1 MSRFLSRTRG
11 WRGLCFLAA
20 ATLLTAV
27 PLFAQA
33 TSTFSGRIVDAGDAV
48 LPGVT
53 VTVTNDNTGV
63 VRTAVTNGEGQ
74 YFLPGLEPG
83 VYGIRT
89 ELPGFAPSERD
100 HVALAINATITLDF
114 KLALVGVAETISVT
128 GEAPLIEVTQ
138 SKVTASIEAT
148 ELQNLPMITRTITGM
163 LELLPGAAPVADLHR
178 TKNNVGTVSFMGSAG
193 ANMVPS
199 VDGADNR
206 DNNYGGPL
214 MSFSTESLE
223 QFQLATSQFT
233 AADGRTGGASV
244 TLVTKAG
251 TNTLHGSA
259 FVYERDRK
267 LSSKDYFTAQSG
279 ADKVP
284 FSRQQFGGSIGGP
297 VIRNRVFFFGA
308 VEQMREDTA
317 LPVPD
322 SQYNQLEVLANA
334 ARAGL
339 LSKDLVRLD
348 HPRFGPVPG
357 RLRMMSFKGNAQL
370 NNAQSLMARVAL
382 QRDLKDAVTWTTNN
396 DFREVND
403 AKITAQS
410 VVVQHSMTLGNSG
423 LNQLTVHVNHMQWF
437 DDSVSKLTGKHYIR
451 DFPSVDIF
459 PPRLSFP
466 TVNTGAGG
474 AGGSKSNRKEEQI
487 KDDVSLLVGTRSAP
501 ITPSSPVWAATTA
514 TSISPRSCSS
524 TIRP

>member
-1 MSRFLSRTRG
+1 MSFLLIRKRG
-11 WRGLCFLAA
+11 RRGLFFLAT
-20 ATLLTAV
+20 ATLLTAA

-33 TSTFSGRIVDAGDAV
+33 TSTFNGRIVDAGEAG
-48 LPGVT
+48 LPGVI
-53 VTVTNDNTGV
+53 VSVDNENTGV
-63 VRTAVTNGEGQ
+63 VRTAVSNAEGQ

-89 ELPGFAPSERD
+89 DLQGFAPSVREQ
-100 HVALAINATITLDF
+100 VTLAIKATIIIDF
-114 KLALVGVAETISVT
+114 KLAMVGLAETISVT
-128 GEAPLIEVTQ
+128 GLTPLIEVTQ
-138 SKVTASIEAT
+138 SKVASRIEAT
-148 ELQNLPMITRTITGM
+148 ELQNLPMITRTISGM

-193 ANMVPS
+193 ANMVPT

-233 AADGRTGGASV
+233 AADGRTGGAAV
-244 TLVTKAG
+244 TLVTKSG
-251 TNTLHGSA
+251 TNTVHGSA

-267 LSSKDYFTAQSG
+267 LSSKDYFTRQSK

-297 VIRNRVFFFGA
+297 VIRNKVFFFGA

-322 SQYNQLEVLANA
+322 AQYNPLELLANA

-339 LSKDLVRLD
+339 ISRDLVFQD
-348 HPRFGPVPG
+348 HPRFGQTPG

-370 NNAQSLMARVAL
+370 NNAQSVMVRVAL

-396 DFREVND
+396 DMREVND

-410 VVVQHSMTLGNSG
+410 VVVQHGLVFGSRG
-423 LNQLTVHVNHMQWF
+423 LNQLTAHVNH
-437 DDSVSKLTGKHYIR
+437 
-451 DFPSVDIF
+451 
-459 PPRLSFP
+459 
-466 TVNTGAGG
+466 
-474 AGGSKSNRKEEQI
+474 
-487 KDDVSLLVGTRSAP
+487 
-501 ITPSSPVWAATTA
+501 
-514 TSISPRSCSS
+514 
-524 TIRP
+524 